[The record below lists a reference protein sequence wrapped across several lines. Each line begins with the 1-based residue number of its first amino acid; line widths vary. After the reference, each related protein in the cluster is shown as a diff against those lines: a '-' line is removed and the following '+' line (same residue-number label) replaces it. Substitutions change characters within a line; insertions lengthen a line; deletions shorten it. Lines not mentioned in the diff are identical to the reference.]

1 MTEFQKRVVVEKEEL
16 DLKLERLKLFFN
28 TEIFDK
34 LKSDE
39 KERLSR
45 QLIAMNAYSDI
56 LGERISNF

>member
-28 TEIFDK
+28 NEIFDK